1 MTTTPQDI
9 IRLAY
14 GQLIQTMEL
23 CQSFYTKLIEAAE
36 TKRKLILAGDSNE
49 LGNCIKVENELV
61 SRFADCESSVRNA
74 ALKLQRALGVE
85 TDETASLTEIRLML
99 DQERQDKLLQMQQQ
113 LNQLA
118 KRLHEIN
125 ESNQLLMKQ
134 ELALIHDMLDSI
146 LGSAESDYIYDNPKA
161 QSLVKRPS
169 GIDYRT

>member
-1 MTTTPQDI
+1 
-9 IRLAY
+9 
-14 GQLIQTMEL
+14 
-23 CQSFYTKLIEAAE
+23 
-36 TKRKLILAGDSNE
+36 
-49 LGNCIKVENELV
+49 
-61 SRFADCESSVRNA
+61 
-74 ALKLQRALGVE
+74 
-85 TDETASLTEIRLML
+85 
-99 DQERQDKLLQMQQQ
+99 MQQQ

-146 LGSAESDYIYDNPKA
+146 FGAAESDYIYDNPKA